1 MEKIGKIIN
10 KNMSYLIILRH
21 GQSQWNLENRF
32 TGWVDIDLSEQGI
45 REAQEAGEKLKGYKF
60 DKAYTSALIRAQ
72 RTLDIILEIIGQKDI
87 PVEKDKALNERMYGD
102 LQGLNKDELRL
113 KYGAEQVQIWRR
125 SYDVAPPNGES
136 LKDTAA
142 RVIPYWESKIIPDLK
157 AGKNILI
164 SAHGNSLRALVMYLE
179 KISEQDIVKTEIPT
193 GHPKYY
199 LFDKDLNILENKY
212 L

>member
-1 MEKIGKIIN
+1 
-10 KNMSYLIILRH
+10 MSYLIVLRH

-60 DKAYTSALIRAQ
+60 DKAYTSVLIRAQ
-72 RTLDIILEIIGQKDI
+72 RTLDIILDIIGQKDI
-87 PVEKDKALNERMYGD
+87 PIEKDKALNERMYGD
-102 LQGLNKDELRL
+102 LQGLNKDELRV

-125 SYDVAPPNGES
+125 SYNVAPPNGES

-142 RVIPYWESKIIPDLK
+142 RVIPYWESKIVPDLK
-157 AGKNILI
+157 DGKRILI

-199 LFDKDLNILENKY
+199 LLDKDLNILEKKY